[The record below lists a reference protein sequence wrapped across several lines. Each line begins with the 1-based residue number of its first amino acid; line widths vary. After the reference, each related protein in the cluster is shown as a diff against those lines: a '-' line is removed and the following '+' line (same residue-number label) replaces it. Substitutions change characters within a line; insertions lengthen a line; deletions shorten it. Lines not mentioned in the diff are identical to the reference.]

1 MKKNQT
7 RSIDCSQEINDGNE
21 NLEDYNPTKKSVS
34 FDNTIADTEV
44 NKKIKSYSH
53 WIFHKRKKK
62 QHLTCFLCLQPWQDP
77 LVKQWKP

>member
-53 WIFHKRKKK
+53 
-62 QHLTCFLCLQPWQDP
+62 
-77 LVKQWKP
+77 